1 MSKQRILMIVALCFV
16 LIGTVA
22 AGIPHEP
29 KPDSV
34 VTCAAVGLP
43 MAVRTHTVPASIS
56 IDESECPTGSG
67 VPGSCSICISSL
79 QNQGCEIVDLVTEFI
94 PRDFTNLPDRIMQQ
108 TATFQLSCES
118 P

>member
-1 MSKQRILMIVALCFV
+1 MSKQRILRIVALCFV
-16 LIGTVA
+16 LLGTVA

-43 MAVRTHTVPASIS
+43 MAVRTHTVPASIDS
-56 IDESECPTGSG
+56 GECPTGSG

-79 QNQGCEIVDLVTEFI
+79 QNRGCEIVDLVTAFI
-94 PRDFTNLPDRIMQQ
+94 PRDCTDLPNRNMQQ

>member
-22 AGIPHEP
+22 VGVPHEP
-29 KPDSV
+29 KPESV
-34 VTCAAVGLP
+34 VTCAGVGLP
-43 MAVRTHTVPASIS
+43 MAVRTHTVPASIDS
-56 IDESECPTGSG
+56 SECPTGSG
-67 VPGSCSICISSL
+67 VPESCSACISSL
-79 QNQGCEIVDLVTEFI
+79 QNQGCEVVDLVTEFI
-94 PRDFTNLPDRIMQQ
+94 PRDHTLLPDRMVQQ

>member
-1 MSKQRILMIVALCFV
+1 MSKQRILMIVGLCFV

-29 KPDSV
+29 KPNSV
-34 VTCAAVGLP
+34 VSCSGYAWP
-43 MAVRTHTVPASIS
+43 MGVRTHTVPVS
-56 IDESECPTGSG
+56 IDSSECPTGSG
-67 VPGSCSICISSL
+67 VPGACSVCISSL

-94 PRDFTNLPDRIMQQ
+94 PRDHTVLPDRNEQQ
-108 TATFQLSCES
+108 TATFQLSCER